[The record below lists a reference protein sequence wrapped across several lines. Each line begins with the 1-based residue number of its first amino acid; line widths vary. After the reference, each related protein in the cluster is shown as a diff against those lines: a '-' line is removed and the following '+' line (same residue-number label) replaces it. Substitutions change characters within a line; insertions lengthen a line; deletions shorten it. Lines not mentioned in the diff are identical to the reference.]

1 MDYRLKI
8 TQADFETLQQLVLAD
23 LPRESGAFALA
34 GISTR
39 SDGVDILVRRPLAVP
54 KDLFTVQHEYRLE
67 VAAQA
72 INGLIALCERNKL
85 GALICHSHPS
95 DIPYSPSDDHG
106 ERRIVDTLRRF
117 IPSNAPT
124 ASLLF
129 YPGGVR
135 GRVWLPRSARPLPL
149 TEICII
155 GRAFRRLRFT
165 KSPRLQPIDSL
176 IFDRQ
181 VLAFGEEGQRLI
193 HAAKVGIVG
202 VGGTGSPTAEQF
214 VRLGV
219 RDLLLIDPDQFSPSN
234 LTRVYGTFASDLPK
248 PRSRAKRPPA
258 LKVDLIARHLRRISP
273 EATIRALPQNIVFRE
288 AAKALLDRD
297 IIFLCT
303 DNQWSRAVVNQITY
317 QYFIPTINLGA
328 RIDTDRG
335 AIRGAV
341 GIVDVLRPDLPCL
354 WCRQSLQAGRVA
366 TESLPPEQRT
376 ALHREGYVEGI
387 DTPAPSVIS
396 LTTTVSGLAVTL
408 GLQLLTDFMGDDG
421 AVARLNHDLL
431 TATVSRGTSTILPKC
446 ICTTVRGYGDLKTLN
461 VLSEAHR

>member
-85 GALICHSHPS
+85 GAIICHSHPS

-202 VGGTGSPTAEQF
+202 VGGTGSPTAEQL

-219 RDLLLIDPDQFSPSN
+219 RDMLLIDPDEFAPSN
-234 LTRVYGTFASDLPK
+234 LTRVYGTFASDLPS
-248 PRSRAKRPPA
+248 PRSHAKRPPA
-258 LKVDLIARHLRRISP
+258 LKVNLVATHLQRISP
-273 EATIRALPQNIVFRE
+273 EATLRALPQNIVFRE

-303 DNQWSRAVVNQITY
+303 DNQWSRAVVNQVAY
-317 QYFIPTINLGA
+317 QYLIPTINLGV
-328 RIDTDRG
+328 RIDADQG
-335 AIRGAV
+335 AIQGAV
-341 GIVDVLRPDLPCL
+341 GIVDMLRPDLPCL
-354 WCRQSLQAGRVA
+354 WCRQSLQANRITAESMPQAQRVA
-366 TESLPPEQRT
+366 LQ
-376 ALHREGYVEGI
+376 REGYVEGV
-387 DTPAPSVIS
+387 DTPAPAVIS
-396 LTTTVSGLAVTL
+396 ATTTVSGLGATL
-408 GLQLLTDFMGDDG
+408 FLQLLTDFMGENG
-421 AVARLNHDLL
+421 AITRLNHDIL
-431 TATVSRGTSTILPKC
+431 TATVRRGSSTVLPKC
-446 ICTTVRGYGDLKTLN
+446 ICKVVRGYGDLKILNTLPG
-461 VLSEAHR
+461 E